1 MQTRAIHTA
10 LFSTLVASVPLSNN
24 AIHSRERSSC
34 GARSYS
40 CGPICTSTGSSR
52 SSCMCMPKQM
62 TLRAL
67 QPAPTEAPT
76 RCAMFALRPLRWSTV
91 HLEGH
96 KQALLLNALLQGAEH
111 ALHLPWP

>member
-1 MQTRAIHTA
+1 VHTVTIHTA
-10 LFSTLVASVPLSNN
+10 LFSTLVASVPLSNK

-62 TLRAL
+62 TLRV
-67 QPAPTEAPT
+67 
-76 RCAMFALRPLRWSTV
+76 LRPATQHTDGV
-91 HLEGH
+91 
-96 KQALLLNALLQGAEH
+96 
-111 ALHLPWP
+111 